1 MHWSCYPIQECV
13 ISRRMEQIKTFS
25 LTRHSHL
32 FAVPD
37 NSRDY
42 FFVQAINHPYLEEP
56 YRAESYAVAY
66 VKEGSINLQVGL
78 SNYLIEAPAM
88 ISLAPSM
95 IRSFSKSTELMK
107 MDIVFF
113 KDSFLLEGNPNL
125 FFLMEYDFFEN
136 SELSV
141 IRLADQLHTKVK
153 AIFELISQNQLSSG
167 HHLTAISRSYIMVLI
182 YEMDSWHRNQQS
194 GTKGQIYPL
203 FAQFKKLLRNNYMQQ
218 KKLEFYA
225 SHLNVTPKYLSAV
238 IKKHTGKSAAQW
250 IDESITLEAK
260 VLLQNQR
267 LTVSQISDQLSFTD
281 QSTFGKFFKANTGY
295 TPVQYRKML

>member
-1 MHWSCYPIQECV
+1 MDQSCDPIQECV
-13 ISRRMEQIKTFS
+13 ILQRMEQIKTFS
-25 LTRHSHL
+25 LSRHSHL

-56 YRAESYAVAY
+56 YRAESHAIAY

-78 SNYLIEAPAM
+78 SHHLIEAPAM

-95 IRSFSKSTELMK
+95 IRSFRKSSEVMK

-141 IRLADQLHTKVK
+141 IRLADNLHTKIK
-153 AIFELISQNQLSSG
+153 TIFELIRLNQLSSG
-167 HHLTAISRSYIMVLI
+167 HHLTAICRSYIMVLI
-182 YEMDSWHRNQQS
+182 FEMDTWHRNLKS
-194 GTKGQIYPL
+194 DKKGQIYPL
-203 FAQFKKLLRNNYMQQ
+203 FAQFKKLLRNNYMQH

-225 SHLNVTPKYLSAV
+225 GHLNVTAKYLSAV
-238 IKKHTGKSAAQW
+238 IKKHTGKSAVQW

-260 VLLQNQR
+260 VLLQNPR
-267 LTVSQISDQLSFTD
+267 FTVSQISNLLHFSD
-281 QSTFGKFFKANTGY
+281 QSTFGKFFKANTGT
-295 TPVQYRKML
+295 TPVQYRKAL

>member
-1 MHWSCYPIQECV
+1 
-13 ISRRMEQIKTFS
+13 MEQIKTFS

-37 NSRDY
+37 NSREY
-42 FFVQAINHPYLEEP
+42 FFVQAHHHPYLEEP
-56 YRAESYAVAY
+56 YRAESYAIAY
-66 VKEGSINLQVGL
+66 VKEGSISLQVGL
-78 SNYLIEAPAM
+78 SHHHIEAPAL

-95 IRSFSKSTELMK
+95 IRSFRKSSEVMK

-125 FFLMEYDFFEN
+125 FLLMEYDFFEN

-141 IRLADQLHTKVK
+141 IRLTDQLHTKVK
-153 AIFELISQNQLSSG
+153 AIFNLINLNQVSSG
-167 HHLTAISRSYIMVLI
+167 HHLTAISRSYIMLLI
-182 YEMDSWHRNQQS
+182 YEIDSWHRNLHS
-194 GTKGQIYPL
+194 DTKGQLFPL
-203 FAQFKKLLRNNYMQQ
+203 FAQFKKLLQHNYMQQ
-218 KKLEFYA
+218 KRLEFYA
-225 SHLNVTPKYLSAV
+225 EHLHVTPKYLSAV

-260 VLLQNQR
+260 VLLQNLR
-267 LTVSQISDQLSFTD
+267 FTVSQISNQLNFTD

-295 TPVQYRKML
+295 TPVQYRKTL